1 MHKYYT
7 DIEDLPLRNWRKIVE
22 KGDATFS
29 RVDNEQG
36 TKQEDFKHAI
46 ILQDSFLSEFGFTN
60 TQLRIFELQED
71 IARLQC
77 DLVINDDNYLKNEIK
92 RLTRELEDL
101 QSRTGSDFDE
111 VIHYIEVWRK
121 IEVNE
126 RTMSTKKFFKL
137 LDTYKKEVEK
147 NKKALKA

>member
-46 ILQDSFLSEFGFTN
+46 ILQDSF
-60 TQLRIFELQED
+60 
-71 IARLQC
+71 
-77 DLVINDDNYLKNEIK
+77 
-92 RLTRELEDL
+92 
-101 QSRTGSDFDE
+101 FD
-111 VIHYIEVWRK
+111 
-121 IEVNE
+121 
-126 RTMSTKKFFKL
+126 
-137 LDTYKKEVEK
+137 
-147 NKKALKA
+147 